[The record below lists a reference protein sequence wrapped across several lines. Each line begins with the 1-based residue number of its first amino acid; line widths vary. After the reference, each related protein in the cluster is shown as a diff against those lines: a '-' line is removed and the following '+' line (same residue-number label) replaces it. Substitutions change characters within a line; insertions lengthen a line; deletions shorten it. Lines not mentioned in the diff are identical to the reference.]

1 MLLLTAI
8 LSGGCILM
16 YDHRPTKD
24 VALERILKGGRI
36 MKSTNYEDALALE
49 RLLGLD
55 ADYIW
60 GIIRGT
66 QYLFASELIVAVL
79 NHRFP
84 SYGHRTVAQGMG
96 AAS

>member
-1 MLLLTAI
+1 
-8 LSGGCILM
+8 M
-16 YDHRPTKD
+16 YVHRLAD
-24 VALERILKGGRI
+24 CLYLWGILKGGRI
-36 MKSTNYEDALALE
+36 MKSTNYEDALALG
-49 RLLGLD
+49 RLLGMD
-55 ADYIW
+55 GDYIW

-84 SYGHRTVAQGMG
+84 SYARPTAARGMS